1 MPLVKL
7 PRVVTVGQPR
17 SSLHRG
23 TVMPLTVFGQNK
35 YTYTHALTHIPKNT
49 HTGMPRAK
57 HILAC
62 TEVLSKTLRGIT
74 RSGEHLRQTL
84 GEFLLF
90 LGYHVPQKDGR
101 RGWQEKQNVQKFR
114 GLVVPLWDKWTGSAG
129 QRPFHC
135 PNLSHLI

>member
-1 MPLVKL
+1 MPLAKP
-7 PRVVTVGQPR
+7 PRVVGQPY

-35 YTYTHALTHIPKNT
+35 YTCTHAFANIPKNT

-57 HILAC
+57 HTLAC
-62 TEVLSKTLRGIT
+62 TEVLLRSLRGIT
-74 RSGEHLRQTL
+74 RSSEHLVQTL
-84 GEFLLF
+84 KKLLLF
-90 LGYHVPQKDGR
+90 SGYHVLQKDGR
-101 RGWQEKQNVQKFR
+101 RGWQEKQNVQNFH